1 MPDVNVNAP
10 QVQAQDPAAQSQQP
24 VQPPANETFETW
36 LEKQDDAVKGLYTA
50 HTTGLKSALDSE
62 RAASKAAQAQLREL
76 AKKAE
81 KGSELEAALTKQAD
95 QLSALEK
102 QSAFQ
107 DKAHAA
113 GVRNLKLAYLAAV
126 QAGLVGEKGDCDF
139 AKLRTEYPELFAS
152 APAPAPAPA
161 NAGNGTG
168 GATPGKVDMNQAI
181 RQALGR

>member
-1 MPDVNVNAP
+1 MPDVNVNAS
-10 QVQAQDPAAQSQQP
+10 QAQAQDPAAQTQQP
-24 VQPPANETFETW
+24 VQPAANETFETW
-36 LEKQDDAVKGLYTA
+36 LEKQDDTVKDLYSA
-50 HTTGLKSALDSE
+50 HTTGLRSALDSE

-81 KGSELEAALTKQAD
+81 KGSELETALNQQIEK
-95 QLSALEK
+95 LSALEK

-113 GVRNLKLAYLAAV
+113 GVRNLKLAYLAAA
-126 QAGLVGEKGDCDF
+126 QAGLVGEKGECDF

-152 APAPAPAPA
+152 APAPAPA